1 MTAWKKHNVP
11 KGYIDLCNKRISYT
25 NSVINGIDLI
35 RKAIFKKSLHKKQFG
50 TEAASI
56 VINGT
61 IFINF
66 GCYTINSCTQH
77 LQFNA
82 GFIPLARIHKVDIV

>member
-11 KGYIDLCNKRISYT
+11 KGFIELCNKRISYT
-25 NSVINGIDLI
+25 NSIINGIDLL
-35 RKAIFKKSLHKKQFG
+35 RKAILKKSLHEKQFG
-50 TEAASI
+50 TNAESI

-61 IFINF
+61 IFIKF
-66 GCYTINSCTQH
+66 GCYTINSHIQH
-77 LQFNA
+77 LQFNG